1 MRRLGVGR
9 YEGKAGG
16 RRGREGEEGE
26 NIQPGITQRNYSY
39 CLSRVVSLRYPS
51 IFPSPLILPLAK
63 ILKPLREDG

>member
-1 MRRLGVGR
+1 MGR
-9 YEGKAGG
+9 CEGKAGG
-16 RRGREGEEGE
+16 RRGREGKESE
-26 NIQPGITQRNYSY
+26 NIQPEISQRNYNY